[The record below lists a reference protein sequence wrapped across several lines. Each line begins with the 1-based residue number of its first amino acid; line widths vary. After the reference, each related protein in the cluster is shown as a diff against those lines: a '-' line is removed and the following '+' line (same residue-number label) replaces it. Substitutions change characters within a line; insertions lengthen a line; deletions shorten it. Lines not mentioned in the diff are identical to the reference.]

1 MQRRV
6 RRQHI
11 VAVVRLFFECC
22 LASDVA
28 IKMQIIINCVAEKRS
43 LSGILHPSCVGVFT
57 TANPCAS
64 RRVEREQLFHH

>member
-11 VAVVRLFFECC
+11 VTVVRLGF
-22 LASDVA
+22 L
-28 IKMQIIINCVAEKRS
+28 QIIIDCAAEKRY
-43 LSGILHPSCVGVFT
+43 LSAVLHPSCVGVFT

-64 RRVEREQLFHH
+64 RRVQREQLFHH